1 MSGFHAYVTVLEPKV
16 LAEVLVS
23 TSENVADS
31 LVPAKVNL
39 VPPVPNHGE
48 FGQVPTEI

>member
-1 MSGFHAYVTVLEPKV
+1 M

-31 LVPAKVNL
+31 LVPAKVSL
-39 VPPVPNHGE
+39 VPSFPNHGE